1 MDVRA
6 GCTRQGEELRPRSG
20 GDAVL
25 GLDVIP
31 IYLLGALACL
41 FIGVP
46 VHEFRPS
53 RCESLSLVSLLYHA
67 GCTHCVCKCMRSV
80 LSNSFVTP

>member
-31 IYLLGALACL
+31 IYLLGALTCL

-46 VHEFRPS
+46 VHEFHPFRFGGRRKAVRDRFTLQGGTGDFP
-53 RCESLSLVSLLYHA
+53 
-67 GCTHCVCKCMRSV
+67 
-80 LSNSFVTP
+80 

>member
-6 GCTRQGEELRPRSG
+6 GCSRQGEELRPRSG
-20 GDAVL
+20 GDTVL

-31 IYLLGALACL
+31 ICLLGPLTCL

-46 VHEFRPS
+46 VREFHPS
-53 RCESLSLVSLLYHA
+53 RCESLSLASLLYHA
-67 GCTHCVCKCMRSV
+67 VLHTFVFKCMRSV
-80 LSNSFVTP
+80 MSISFVTP